1 MAATSCSSM
10 SERALIEAIADT
22 AADWRDPEYGRRMEA
37 VTETLEADN
46 AFTEE
51 AVAFA
56 VNQQMLLLTAD
67 ALTRWIGGRHSALG
81 RTIGVLNPGNIPFV
95 GLQEFLAVLLTGH
108 RYLGTLSSKSPSL
121 LPCFARD
128 LERRFPALHA
138 DFADVPEVLAAAEA
152 VIATGSEE
160 TKTWV
165 SERCDDVR
173 IGPERRLLRGHSFA
187 VAVLDGRET
196 DDDYERLA
204 EDTLLHEGFGCR
216 SVALI
221 WAPHGLAPDAL
232 LDAFAL
238 FRGVFPAHS
247 RTPGRLALQQAF
259 LSAVERP
266 HAFGDGLEFLLSRGD
281 PEEQPPG
288 HVRWT
293 EYDALGDVKTWLRD
307 HRDHI
312 QLVVARASVRDE
324 LDGIVPVEGFG
335 EAQRPRLEWRPD
347 GIDTVEFLTS
357 LNRVGMR

>member
-1 MAATSCSSM
+1 M
-10 SERALIEAIADT
+10 SEPALIEAIAAT
-22 AADWRDPEYGRRMEA
+22 AAAWRDPEYGRRVEA
-37 VTETLEADN
+37 VTETLGADN

-56 VNQQMLLLTAD
+56 VNQQMLLLTEE
-67 ALTRWIGGRHSALG
+67 ALVRWVGRRHAARR
-81 RTIGVLNPGNIPFV
+81 RTIGVLNPGNVPFV

-108 RYLGTLSSKSPSL
+108 RYLGTVSSKSPSL
-121 LPCFARD
+121 LPSFARD
-128 LERRFPALHA
+128 VMRRFTTLRAEFEDA
-138 DFADVPEVLAAAEA
+138 SEVLAAADA

-160 TKTWV
+160 TMAWV
-165 SERCDDVR
+165 SERCDAHRV
-173 IGPERRLLRGHSFA
+173 PLERRLLRGHSFA

-221 WAPHGLAPDAL
+221 WAPQGLEPDAL

-259 LSAVERP
+259 LSAVEQP
-266 HAFGDGLEFLLSRGD
+266 HAYGEGLEFLLSRGD
-281 PEEQPPG
+281 PEEQSPG

-293 EYDALGDVKTWLRD
+293 EYETLGDVKTYLRD
-307 HRDHI
+307 HRDRL
-312 QLVVARASVRDE
+312 QLVVARAPVRDE
-324 LDGIVPVEGFG
+324 LDGIVRVEAFG
-335 EAQRPRLEWRPD
+335 EAQRPGLGWLPD
-347 GIDTVEFLTS
+347 GIDTVEFLIS
-357 LNRVGMR
+357 FDRVDM